1 MAFDRD
7 EALKQAEKLV
17 KLGRLDQALAEYERV
32 LAESP
37 DDWKTMTAA
46 ADLYLRANQPA
57 RATALFNRQA
67 DHLVDQGF
75 LPRAEAFYKRVL
87 KIEPLNEHTLDRLAA
102 IAIKRGISV
111 EARGHLTNL
120 VQARQARGDTKGA
133 AAAMLKIGALDP
145 ADFGARRQAAR
156 TAASAGNADLA
167 VAELQRVANDLD
179 AAERPDEAVDVLREA
194 VALAPADRA
203 LRERLL
209 GVLLGRGARDA
220 AREIARTPEDWTAV
234 AASYEQAGDLVQAL
248 TAVDEGLETA
258 AEARGLGVLRARLL
272 AALGDEPRAAEQLSS
287 LGSVDDPELQ
297 RLQLDVWLKSGRVDH
312 VRDLLSRW
320 QAAGQLDGEP
330 LGRLVEALPAVEWPL
345 AEFRAD
351 EALAGGDGLAAATI
365 LKQFVAG
372 HPGHL
377 LSLVKLIEVAVDA
390 GLESE
395 RTAAQDALC
404 GAYLAAGEGAAA
416 RVIAEDLVARAPED
430 PRFRERLRQALVLS
444 GTVVA
449 GDAPVAHDPFK
460 LAHGAIDLAAVL
472 GDDQDG
478 TADQHTGTAVAPEI
492 DLSAIIDG
500 LKPHTLAAAAAQKG
514 SSMPDRPDP
523 SNLDDVFRD
532 FRDEVSRQSA
542 VDQAEQH
549 YKVALTYRDM
559 GMIDDA
565 VRELE
570 QAAKSPKLRFDASA
584 LLARLLRDR
593 GDVASAVE
601 WFERAA
607 EAPAPTPEA
616 GRQLLYELGQALEES
631 SETSRA
637 LAVYLELQAD
647 ARDYRDVTARV
658 DRLSRVQTE
667 S

>member
-1 MAFDRD
+1 VASDRD
-7 EALKQAEKLV
+7 EAHKQAEKLV

-37 DDWKTMTAA
+37 DDWKTVTAA

-57 RATALFNRQA
+57 RAAALFNRQA
-67 DHLVDQGF
+67 DHLAAQGF

-87 KIEPLNEHTLDRLAA
+87 KFEPLNEHALDRLAS
-102 IAIKRGISV
+102 IAIKSGIAA
-111 EARGHLTNL
+111 EARAHLTAL
-120 VQARQARGDTKGA
+120 ARVRQARGDESGA
-133 AAAMLKIGALDP
+133 AAANLQIGQLEP
-145 ADFGARRQAAR
+145 ADFAARREAAR
-156 TAASAGNADLA
+156 AAASTGNADFAA
-167 VAELQRVANDLD
+167 VELPKSAGDVD
-179 AAERPDEAVDVLREA
+179 AAERGDEAAVKEGVRE
-194 VALAPADRA
+194 PARS
-203 LRERLL
+203 
-209 GVLLGRGARDA
+209 ARDWA
-220 AREIARTPEDWTAV
+220 A
-234 AASYEQAGDLVQAL
+234 
-248 TAVDEGLETA
+248 
-258 AEARGLGVLRARLL
+258 
-272 AALGDEPRAAEQLSS
+272 
-287 LGSVDDPELQ
+287 
-297 RLQLDVWLKSGRVDH
+297 
-312 VRDLLSRW
+312 
-320 QAAGQLDGEP
+320 
-330 LGRLVEALPAVEWPL
+330 
-345 AEFRAD
+345 
-351 EALAGGDGLAAATI
+351 LAAAHERAGNLPQALAAVQEGLKVGPDNAELHRI
-365 LKQFVAG
+365 ALSSPALEWPVAEHQADAALEAGEGEAAAARLKQFVAR
-372 HPGHL
+372 HPGHVL
-377 LSLVKLIEVAVDA
+377 ALVKLIEVAVDA
-390 GLESE
+390 GLEAE

-404 GAYLAAGEGAAA
+404 GAYLAAGQGAEA
-416 RVIAEDLVARAPED
+416 RIIAEDLLARAPD
-430 PRFRERLRQALVLS
+430 DARFRERLRQALALTGATSV
-444 GTVVA
+444 GEA
-449 GDAPVAHDPFK
+449 PAADAAFR
-460 LAHGAIDLAAVL
+460 LAHGAIDLGAVL
-472 GDDQDG
+472 GDDQVG
-478 TADQHTGTAVAPEI
+478 RAETQAGGAVAPEV
-492 DLSAIIDG
+492 DLSAVIDG
-500 LKPHTLAAAAAQKG
+500 LRPHTLAASAAQKG

-532 FRDEVSRQSA
+532 FRDEVSRQNA

-570 QAAKSPKLRFDASA
+570 VAAKSPRLRFDAAA

-593 GDVASAVE
+593 GEVASAVE

>member
-1 MAFDRD
+1 VAFDRD
-7 EALKQAEKLV
+7 EALKHAEKLAR
-17 KLGRLDQALAEYERV
+17 LGRLDQALAEYERV
-32 LAESP
+32 LAEAP

-46 ADLYLRANQPA
+46 ADLYVRANQPA

-87 KIEPLNEHTLDRLAA
+87 KIEPRNEHALDRLAA
-102 IAIKRGISV
+102 IAIKTGISV
-111 EARGHLTNL
+111 EARAHLTTL
-120 VQARQARGDTKGA
+120 AQARQARGDTKGA
-133 AAAMLKIGALDP
+133 AAAMLKIGTLDP
-145 ADFGARRQAAR
+145 ADFNARRQAAR
-156 TAASAGNADLA
+156 MASSAGNVDLA
-167 VAELQRVANDLD
+167 VAELQRVANDLY

-194 VALAPADRA
+194 VSVAPADLA

-209 GVLLGRGARDA
+209 GVLLGRGDRDA
-220 AREIARTPEDWTAV
+220 AREFASTAEDWAAV

-248 TAVDEGLETA
+248 TAVDQGLETA

-272 AALGDEPRAAEQLSS
+272 AALGDAPGAEEQLSS
-287 LGSVDDPELQ
+287 LGAVDDPELQ
-297 RLQLDVWLKSGRVDH
+297 RLQLDVWLKAGRVDQ
-312 VRDLLSRW
+312 VRDRLRRW
-320 QAAGQLDGEP
+320 QVAGQLDGAP
-330 LGRLVEALPAVEWPL
+330 VAHLVDALPALEWPL

-351 EALAGGDGLAAATI
+351 EALAGGDGLAAAAI
-365 LKQFVAG
+365 LKQFIAG
-372 HPGHL
+372 HPEHL

-390 GLESE
+390 GLDSE
-395 RTAAQDALC
+395 RTTAQDALC

-416 RVIAEDLVARAPED
+416 RVIAEDLVARVPQD

-444 GTVVA
+444 GGVAA
-449 GDAPVAHDPFK
+449 GDAPAAHDPFK

-478 TADQHTGTAVAPEI
+478 TADAHAGTAMAPEI
-492 DLSAIIDG
+492 DLSAVIDG

-559 GMIDDA
+559 GMVDDA

-570 QAAKSPKLRFDASA
+570 QAARSPRLRFDASA

-607 EAPAPTPEA
+607 EAPAPSPA
-616 GRQLLYELGQALEES
+616 AAHQLLYELATALEAQGES
-631 SETSRA
+631 ARA
-637 LAVYLELQAD
+637 LAVLLELQSEAGE
-647 ARDYRDVTARV
+647 YRDLVQ
-658 DRLSRVQTE
+658 RLEHLMGS
-667 S
+667 

>member
-1 MAFDRD
+1 MDRD
-7 EALKQAEKLV
+7 EALKQAEKLAR
-17 KLGRLDQALAEYERV
+17 LGRLDQALAEYERV
-32 LAESP
+32 LAEAP

-67 DHLVDQGF
+67 DHLLDQGF
-75 LPRAEAFYKRVL
+75 LPRAQAFYKRVL

-102 IAIKRGISV
+102 IAIKTGISV
-111 EARGHLTNL
+111 EARAHLTAL

-133 AAAMLKIGALDP
+133 AAAMLKIGTLDP

-156 TAASAGNADLA
+156 TAASAGDADLA

-179 AAERPDEAVDVLREA
+179 AAEHPDDAVDVLREA
-194 VALAPADRA
+194 VALAPADLA

-209 GVLLGRGARDA
+209 GVLLGRGDRDA
-220 AREIARTPEDWTAV
+220 AREFARTSEDWTAV
-234 AASYEQAGDLVQAL
+234 ATSYEQAGDLVQAL
-248 TAVDEGLETA
+248 TAVDQGLETA
-258 AEARGLGVLRARLL
+258 AEPRGLGVLRARLL
-272 AALGDEPRAAEQLSS
+272 AALGDAPRAEEQLSS
-287 LGSVDDPELQ
+287 LGNVDDPELQ
-297 RLQLDVWLKSGRVDH
+297 RLQLDVWLKSGRLDL
-312 VRDLLSRW
+312 VRDLFSRW
-320 QAAGQLDGEP
+320 QAAGQLDGGP
-330 LGRLVEALPAVEWPL
+330 VARLVEALPAVEWPL
-345 AEFRAD
+345 AEFKAD
-351 EALAGGDGLAAATI
+351 QALTGGSGLAAAAI

-390 GLESE
+390 GLDSE

-404 GAYLAAGEGAAA
+404 GAYLAIGEGGAA

-444 GTVVA
+444 GTVAA
-449 GDAPVAHDPFK
+449 GDAPVARDPFK

-478 TADQHTGTAVAPEI
+478 TADAHGTAVASEI
-492 DLSAIIDG
+492 DLSAAIDG

-559 GMIDDA
+559 GMVDDA

-570 QAAKSPKLRFDASA
+570 QAAKSPRLRFDASA

-616 GRQLLYELGQALEES
+616 GRQLLYELGQALEDS

>member
-7 EALKQAEKLV
+7 EALRQAEKLV
-17 KLGRLDQALAEYERV
+17 KLGRLDQALAEYQRV
-32 LAESP
+32 LAEAP

-67 DHLVDQGF
+67 DHLADQGF

-102 IAIKRGISV
+102 IAIKTGISV
-111 EARGHLTNL
+111 EARAHLTNL

-133 AAAMLKIGALDP
+133 AAATLKIGTLDP
-145 ADFGARRQAAR
+145 ARLRRPSPGRSQPPR
-156 TAASAGNADLA
+156 PPVTPTWRSPSCSASPTIS
-167 VAELQRVANDLD
+167 D
-179 AAERPDEAVDVLREA
+179 AAERPDEAVDVLHEA
-194 VALAPADRA
+194 VALAPADQA

-209 GVLLGRGARDA
+209 GVLLARGDRDA
-220 AREIARTPEDWTAV
+220 ARECARTAEDWTAV
-234 AASYEQAGDLVQAL
+234 AASDEQAGDLVQAL
-248 TAVDEGLETA
+248 TAVDQGLETA

-272 AALGDEPRAAEQLSS
+272 AALGDEPRAEEQLSS

-297 RLQLDVWLKSGRVDH
+297 RLQLEVWLKSGRLDH

-320 QAAGQLDGEP
+320 QAAGQLDGGP
-330 LGRLVEALPAVEWPL
+330 MARLVEALPAVEWPL

-351 EALAGGDGLAAATI
+351 EALAGGDGLAAAAI

-372 HPGHL
+372 HAGHL
-377 LSLVKLIEVAVDA
+377 AVPDEAHRSRGRRRARQRENRSAGCPVWRVPGRRRRRRRAGHRRRSGGSRTGGRAIRGAPAAGARPERGRPRAGTRRRLTTRSSWHTGLSTLRPSWAMI
-390 GLESE
+390 
-395 RTAAQDALC
+395 RTAQ
-404 GAYLAAGEGAAA
+404 
-416 RVIAEDLVARAPED
+416 P
-430 PRFRERLRQALVLS
+430 
-444 GTVVA
+444 T
-449 GDAPVAHDPFK
+449 AH
-460 LAHGAIDLAAVL
+460 A
-472 GDDQDG
+472 
-478 TADQHTGTAVAPEI
+478 GTAVAPEI
-492 DLSAIIDG
+492 DLSAVIDG

-570 QAAKSPKLRFDASA
+570 QAAKSPRLRFDASA

-616 GRQLLYELGQALEES
+616 GRQLLYELGPG
-631 SETSRA
+631 
-637 LAVYLELQAD
+637 
-647 ARDYRDVTARV
+647 ARGFERDVPRAGGLSGAAGRRA
-658 DRLSRVQTE
+658 RLS
-667 S
+667 